1 MIQRI
6 QTLWTII
13 GAIFLFCTIYF
24 DIYTFTNKADNNTQ
38 SAQLL
43 ESMVNTILFVLSL
56 GLSLVSI
63 FFFKKRA
70 KQKRIVLIS
79 LLITIFLLVNI
90 FFSTFGDVNNTN
102 IKISFGLG
110 IIFPVLFIIFMALA
124 YFGIAKDEKIL
135 KKSKRLR

>member
-6 QTLWTII
+6 QTLWTFI
-13 GAIFLFCTIYF
+13 GAIFLFCTIF
-24 DIYTFTNKADNNTQ
+24 FNIYTLTNSENASISFNIMGST
-38 SAQLL
+38 
-43 ESMVNTILFVLSL
+43 VNLILFVLSL

-70 KQKRIVLIS
+70 RQKRLVLLS

-90 FFSTFGDVNNTN
+90 FFSSFGSVNNSNFKVNFN
-102 IKISFGLG
+102 IG
-110 IIFPVLFIIFMALA
+110 IIFPVLFIIFMTLA

>member
-6 QTLWTII
+6 QTLWTFI
-13 GAIFLFCTIYF
+13 GAIFLFCSIYF
-24 DIYTFTNKADNNTQ
+24 NIYTLTNSENASISFNIMGST
-38 SAQLL
+38 
-43 ESMVNTILFVLSL
+43 VNLILFVLSL

-70 KQKRIVLIS
+70 RQKRLVLLS

-90 FFSTFGDVNNTN
+90 FFSSFGSVNNSNFKVNFN
-102 IKISFGLG
+102 IG
-110 IIFPVLFIIFMALA
+110 IIFPVLFIIFMTLA

-135 KKSKRLR
+135 KKSTRLR